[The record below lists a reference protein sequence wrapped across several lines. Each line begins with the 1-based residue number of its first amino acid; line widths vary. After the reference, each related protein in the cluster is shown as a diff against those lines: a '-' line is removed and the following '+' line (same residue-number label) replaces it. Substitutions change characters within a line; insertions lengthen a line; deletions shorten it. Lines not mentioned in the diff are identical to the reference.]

1 MPAALGTTSN
11 VYVIVPD
18 VLYSAKCVDEGENDI
33 VIVIDVVTDYSQ
45 SSRDFFCDTC

>member
-1 MPAALGTTSN
+1 MPAPLGTTSN
-11 VYVIVPD
+11 VCVIVPD
-18 VLYSAKCVDEGENDI
+18 VLYSAKCVEGENDI